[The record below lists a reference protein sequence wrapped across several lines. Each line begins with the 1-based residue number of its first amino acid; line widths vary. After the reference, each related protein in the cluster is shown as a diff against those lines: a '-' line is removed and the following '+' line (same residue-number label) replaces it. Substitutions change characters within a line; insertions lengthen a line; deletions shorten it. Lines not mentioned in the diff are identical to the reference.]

1 MFLNSHGIEVL
12 SETGLGITGDGG
24 AMLAVEPEEWRRR
37 VKDQNEPDS
46 QAAFLSCTDIRAVE
60 AIDALEADIG
70 KPVVTS
76 NQAMV
81 SSIFA
86 SIVFLSSGSNLPPT
100 FSSLIELRMLYA

>member
-1 MFLNSHGIEVL
+1 ML

-46 QAAFLSCTDIRAVE
+46 QAAFLSCTAIRAVE
-60 AIDALEADIG
+60 AIDAIEADIG

-81 SSIFA
+81 WHALGRLGIDDTPKGYGR
-86 SIVFLSSGSNLPPT
+86 LM
-100 FSSLIELRMLYA
+100 EM